1 MFKSKNVNDKRCAYK
16 SKFFNKKIE
25 KDLMIF
31 DIEIDFERQ
40 IKALPHYTNSQ
51 NLIQSNLAIRN
62 SLIMNKLVKFVYS
75 EKATLDLR
83 NLHSTFD

>member
-40 IKALPHYTNSQ
+40 IKALPPLHQFS
-51 NLIQSNLAIRN
+51 
-62 SLIMNKLVKFVYS
+62 KFDNFLWVC
-75 EKATLDLR
+75 
-83 NLHSTFD
+83 